1 MQCRRR
7 DIRSLQRQSV
17 NLHQELTALKVGE
30 IDLRKAIDGK
40 PLVFGRIRDRKQKA
54 TSVREEKS
62 WVVRISKLIS
72 EQRQFGFLVALD
84 LAPKPIHFLRFAL
97 SDIGCY
103 LTRRKAVDRLY

>member
-84 LAPKPIHFLRFAL
+84 RPKTHPFPSICSLGYRL
-97 SDIGCY
+97 LPYSEKS
-103 LTRRKAVDRLY
+103 RR